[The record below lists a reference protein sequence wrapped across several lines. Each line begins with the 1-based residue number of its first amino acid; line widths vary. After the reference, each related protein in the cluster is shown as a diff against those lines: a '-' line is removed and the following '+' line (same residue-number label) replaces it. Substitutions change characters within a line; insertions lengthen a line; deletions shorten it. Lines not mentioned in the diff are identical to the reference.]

1 MKGSRYARLPQY
13 EARGYP
19 ENELEKIQEL
29 FSRAFGGR
37 RETGEM
43 LRWQMEENPS
53 LKKRATSLWDGDT
66 LVAYNALTPA
76 KAVYEGRRIYTAV
89 SGTTMA
95 NERYMGVSVQL
106 FSECSKQNQDIEVII
121 GFPNHN
127 SYGITT
133 KYLNHKYIG
142 DVAFWTCKAHRTE
155 FCGDIRRISAFTDE
169 HGGLWKGLS
178 GRHQYMKIRD
188 RDYLNW
194 RFLKRPEYEYQA
206 YELVENGRICG
217 YIVTDV
223 YVENQVRQLQLVD
236 FVALSEESLSALLR
250 FCLDLVARLK
260 CELVKAWM
268 TSGYYKQVFLD
279 AGFVY
284 GNHPF
289 PMTVW
294 EQGLEL
300 EKAYLTMCDSDIF

>member
-1 MKGSRYARLPQY
+1 MKGSRYLRLPQY
-13 EARGYP
+13 EAGGYP

-29 FSRAFGGR
+29 FGKAFGGR
-37 RETGEM
+37 RISQEM
-43 LRWQMEENPS
+43 LRWQMEDNPS
-53 LKKRATSLWDGDT
+53 LKKRATSLWDGGT
-66 LVAYNALTPA
+66 LAAYNALTPA
-76 KAVYEGRRIYTAV
+76 KAIYEGRKIYTAV

-95 NERYMGVSVQL
+95 DERYMGASVQL
-106 FSECSKQNQDIEVII
+106 FSECRKQNQDIEVII
-121 GFPNHN
+121 GYPNHN

-142 DVAFWTCKAHRTE
+142 DVAFWTCKAQQTGSY
-155 FCGDIRRISAFTDE
+155 GDIRQISAFTDE

-188 RDYLNW
+188 KDYLNW
-194 RFLKRPEYEYQA
+194 RFFKRPEYEYLA
-206 YELVENGRICG
+206 YEIMENGKLWG

-223 YVENQVRQLQLVD
+223 YEENQVRQLQLVD

-250 FCLDLVARLK
+250 FCLDLGARLK
-260 CELVKAWM
+260 CEIVKAWM
-268 TSGYYKQVFLD
+268 TSRYYKQVFLD

-284 GNHPF
+284 GAHPF

-294 EQGLEL
+294 DQELVL